1 MVPKLNLRDKTR
13 RSEAVVRHRAPAVRI
28 AVRGHMRS
36 KHHLKSKMIVAIR
49 SADDLTETIRKTILD
64 ETLPTRRK
72 IGEIKKNNANASTR
86 KTRSIRKIKNTRRIR
101 SAESDN
107 F

>member
-1 MVPKLNLRDKTR
+1 MVPKMKLRDETR
-13 RSEAVVRHRAPAVRI
+13 KSEAAVRHRAPAVRI

-36 KHHLKSKMIVAIR
+36 KHLLKSKMIVGIR
-49 SADDLTETIRKTILD
+49 SADDLMETIRKTILD

-72 IGEIKKNNANASTR
+72 IGEIKKNANASTR